1 MGMMMSMAPMAS
13 AAYYLTQQRS
23 YRHPN
28 EYYSGGQEPDGV
40 WFNPTG
46 MFGLPDGGKID
57 SRDFLKLY
65 DGYSPLDG
73 SALIRS
79 AGNPSHSPGHDFTF
93 SVDKSVS
100 VLWAIADARERE
112 IIEEIVN
119 EAARFAVEQTLVR
132 MCSTTR
138 VRRPGKDGE
147 PGEIEVVPAELI
159 GVQFQHGDSRE
170 GDAQLHI
177 HFLVLNVAKTRED
190 GKYRAVNM
198 HPMYKWQKALGAA
211 FGAYVAEAFGKRL
224 GVRLEH
230 YGENNEF
237 LRVAGIPASQAE
249 GWSRLCESMSKRRT
263 AMLEMAREMGPGV
276 EHNAGRMQKI
286 NLLTRGAHRHGDDPA
301 VQRQRWRDWA
311 AKYIDR
317 TIVLAHVMGQA
328 LTVTD
333 EDRASLEADLTALL
347 SKLTRYE
354 AVVRLPALV
363 AGVFNLLGIRAGVSA
378 FDEWMS
384 RLVKRPEVMELTP
397 HAGERNSPEGKA
409 GMYHTRVFTTKAT
422 VDAERAVHA
431 LAQQRAAG
439 GGARYAL
446 AGAAVE
452 EEIERLR
459 AAGYPLSGEQAEA
472 IRWGAK
478 GQVAIIEGAAGSGK
492 TTILRPLADLYRE
505 AGYRIVPTAVAWKVA
520 AALGTDTN
528 AHPYAVETVLREA
541 ASGRLALDEKSV
553 IIVDEAGTLP
563 TRQMRAL
570 LALGDEYGAKLVFA
584 GDTEQQQP
592 VEAGPGLALVRD
604 KAGSIRVDT
613 IRRQHAD
620 LADVLHHVHGL
631 SWERAQAQA
640 QATSPAERERLLDEY
655 AALDEKPAFK
665 PWQVS
670 ASEAV
675 RAGDAEAALSAYEVG
690 GHFYPCAGGGEATLE
705 RMARDWA
712 GYVRENPGKSALV
725 TTVRKVDRDRLS
737 ELMLAH
743 DRAAHPDAARAVVRV
758 IDESQKKNG
767 KPRTHALEV
776 AVGDRLRIGA
786 LHWEKRLYRGT
797 VVIVEGLEERSTLIE
812 QVVGKALGR
821 ELEARLLIRG
831 RTEAGDAVEF
841 YHDEIRDYF
850 GNVCLEHGYALTLT
864 VAQGATVDQTF
875 FHAEPWL
882 TREQAYVG
890 MTRHVEGCDMY
901 LNRAAV
907 AGEIAEQL
915 SEADYDHAV
924 SDQDIRDYVV
934 ELWSRTDPK
943 EAALDYFPGERA
955 ETSEER
961 KRKAN
966 DREQRL
972 ELEHGEAVKELG
984 SEYRAIEKIQTRLRA
999 QHQHVG
1005 DVVAS
1010 TPDFTDMLSRQ
1021 GELLK
1026 AAAVYRAQP
1035 WKFRGLLRK
1044 SAHLAQGDFTR
1055 LEFDYHRGRHHW
1067 RDMQARANL
1076 NHAPAL
1082 DAAVGDAVTP
1092 GGYGSQPALALEET
1106 PARPASTAPGRRVQP
1121 QRAPAVDATARPAT
1135 AAPSKQAS
1143 PDRRAQPLAPE
1154 TEAPPTARAELG
1166 LPGRPGAAWT
1176 EVEVIGETPKRI
1188 RIRALTDTRMPS
1200 RGRVLKAGETALV
1213 AAQAL
1218 RPVHTGPGVAGAAPV
1233 PAEVLPAPSS
1243 ASRRAPQR
1251 YPSAGELSS
1260 ALAER
1265 AEAVCRRYLP
1275 DGTKNGAYWHAGS
1288 PAGEKGRSMYV
1299 HLSGALRGKWTDVAT
1314 DTRGDLL
1321 DLIRLNQGLAT
1332 LNAAKDEAVRFL
1344 GGGLAPVDPPSP
1356 APGEP
1361 APDTDNAAR
1370 LARFFE
1376 SASPLGEDDAAA
1388 RYLVS
1393 RGLSPA
1399 HAQALRFHPRTY
1411 VKMGEETETHPALLA
1426 PIETPAGE
1434 LEGLHR
1440 ILLTPEGG
1448 PAPIAGHKRTSG
1460 ALGAG
1465 GVWFGNPRAARV
1477 AVCEGVEDALT
1488 VLAALPPETH
1498 QRIGIVASMSAARI
1512 DKVALAPETREL
1524 VLLQD
1529 RDAAG
1534 ERAWAALNA
1543 RYAGSTVSVSRV
1555 LPTGGKDLNESLLA
1569 LGPEALR
1576 EQLAAFVPFTPA
1588 EQASNAFIAF
1598 RDDWNHFIK
1607 RAGEDGV
1614 HPFYQEGYSA
1624 LTARR
1629 APLSELPH
1637 QSTEAREA
1645 LTKADHW
1652 HHEQHIA
1659 QRDIVRLIKAL
1670 DSHDRN
1676 YGVLKS
1682 AADLGGYGVENTTA
1696 YPAWR
1701 ERRNDLATEGEQRL
1715 AEPRY
1720 THHLDNITG
1729 ARERLEKVVAE
1740 HRERVR
1746 RIAQLSNEPSP
1757 DDPGHRP
1764 RRSRGI
1770 SPV

>member
-1 MGMMMSMAPMAS
+1 M
-13 AAYYLTQQRS
+13 
-23 YRHPN
+23 
-28 EYYSGGQEPDGV
+28 
-40 WFNPTG
+40 
-46 MFGLPDGGKID
+46 
-57 SRDFLKLY
+57 
-65 DGYSPLDG
+65 
-73 SALIRS
+73 
-79 AGNPSHSPGHDFTF
+79 
-93 SVDKSVS
+93 
-100 VLWAIADARERE
+100 
-112 IIEEIVN
+112 
-119 EAARFAVEQTLVR
+119 RF
-132 MCSTTR
+132 
-138 VRRPGKDGE
+138 
-147 PGEIEVVPAELI
+147 
-159 GVQFQHGDSRE
+159 
-170 GDAQLHI
+170 
-177 HFLVLNVAKTRED
+177 
-190 GKYRAVNM
+190 
-198 HPMYKWQKALGAA
+198 
-211 FGAYVAEAFGKRL
+211 
-224 GVRLEH
+224 EH

-237 LRVAGIPASQAE
+237 LRVAGIPESQAE
-249 GWSRLCESMSKRRT
+249 GWSRLLESWSTRT
-263 AMLEMAREMGPGV
+263 AEILAMAREMSPEV
-276 EHNAGRMQKI
+276 ERNAGLMKKI
-286 NLLTRGAHRHGDDPA
+286 TLLTRGASTHDIDPA
-301 VQRQRWRDWA
+301 AQYQRWCEWA
-311 AKYIDR
+311 VKYIDR
-317 TIVLAHVMGQA
+317 AMVVAHIMGRGR
-328 LTVTD
+328 TVTD
-333 EDRASLEADLTALL
+333 EDRASVDADLAVEPDRRM
-347 SKLTRYE
+347 KYE
-354 AVVRLPALV
+354 AVVRLPDLV
-363 AGVFNLLGIRAGVSA
+363 VGVWNLLGVRADPET
-378 FDEWMS
+378 FDRWLR
-384 RLVKRPEVMELTP
+384 RLIKRPEVMELTP
-397 HAGERNSPEGKA
+397 HASELNSLEGKA
-409 GMYHTRVFTTKAT
+409 GMYHTRVFTTEAT

-431 LAQQRAAG
+431 LAERLAAG

-446 AGAAVE
+446 PAGAVE
-452 EEIERLR
+452 EKIERLR
-459 AAGYPLSGEQAEA
+459 AAGYPLSEEQAEA
-472 IRWGAK
+472 IRWGAA

-492 TTILRPLADLYRE
+492 TTILRPLADLYRA

-563 TRQMRAL
+563 TRHMRAL
-570 LALGDEYGAKLVFA
+570 LALGEAHGAKLVFA

-604 KAGSIRVDT
+604 KVGSIRVDT

-620 LADVLHHVHGL
+620 LADVLHHVHGM
-631 SWERAQAQA
+631 SWERAPARA
-640 QATSPAERERLLDEY
+640 QATSRDERERLLGEY
-655 AALDEKPAFK
+655 AALEEKPAFK

-675 RAGDAEAALSAYEVG
+675 RAGDAEAALGAYDAG

-705 RMARDWA
+705 RMAGDWA
-712 GYVRENPGKSALV
+712 RYVRENPGKSALV
-725 TTVRKVDRDRLS
+725 TTVRKLDRDRLT

-758 IDESQKKNG
+758 SDESQKKNG

-786 LHWEKRLYRGT
+786 LHWEKRLYRGN
-797 VVIVEGLEERSTLIE
+797 VVIVEALEERSTLIE
-812 QVVGKALGR
+812 QVVGKTLGR
-821 ELEARLLIRG
+821 ELEARVLIRG
-831 RTEAGDAVEF
+831 RTEAGRSVEF
-841 YHDEIRDYF
+841 FHDEIRDYF

-890 MTRHVEGCDMY
+890 MTRHVEGCDIY

-955 ETSEER
+955 ETSEEL

-966 DREQRL
+966 DREQRI
-972 ELEHGEAVKELG
+972 ELEHGEAVEALG
-984 SEYRAIEKIQTRLRA
+984 GEYRAIEKIQTRLRA

-1010 TPDFTDMLSRQ
+1010 TPEFAGMLTRQ

-1044 SAHLAQGDFTR
+1044 SAHLAQADFTR

-1082 DAAVGDAVTP
+1082 DAAVGDAVAP
-1092 GGYGSQPALALEET
+1092 GGVGSQMTLSLEET
-1106 PARPASTAPGRRVQP
+1106 PAAPKRSSS
-1121 QRAPAVDATARPAT
+1121 A
-1135 AAPSKQAS
+1135 
-1143 PDRRAQPLAPE
+1143 RRAQPLAPE
-1154 TEAPPTARAELG
+1154 TGAPPTARAELG
-1166 LPGRPGAAWT
+1166 VQGRHGGAWT
-1176 EVEVIGETPKRI
+1176 EVEIIGETPKRI

-1213 AAQAL
+1213 APHAL
-1218 RPVHTGPGVAGAAPV
+1218 RPVHTEPSVAGAAPI

-1243 ASRRAPQR
+1243 PTPRRAPQR

-1321 DLIRLNQGLAT
+1321 DLIRLNQGHAT

-1344 GGGLAPVDPPSP
+1344 GGGLTPVDPPSP
-1356 APGEP
+1356 ALGEP

-1370 LARFFE
+1370 LERFFE
-1376 SASPLGEDDAAA
+1376 SASPIGEDDAGAS
-1388 RYLVS
+1388 YLVS

-1399 HAQALRFHPRTY
+1399 HAQALRFHPHTY
-1411 VKMGEETETHPALLA
+1411 VKVGEETEAHPALLA
-1426 PIETPAGE
+1426 PIRTPAGE

-1460 ALGAG
+1460 ELGAG
-1465 GVWFGNPRAARV
+1465 GVWLGNPRAARV

-1512 DKVALAPETREL
+1512 YKVALAPETREL

-1543 RYAGSTVSVSRV
+1543 RYADSAVSVSRF

-1576 EQLAAFVPFTPA
+1576 EQLTAFVPFTPA
-1588 EQASNAFIAF
+1588 EQALHAAFQF
-1598 RDDWNHFIK
+1598 RDDLNAFVE
-1607 RAGEDGV
+1607 RAGQLDV
-1614 HPFYQEGYSA
+1614 HPFYLKGYAQLAERVS
-1624 LTARR
+1624 
-1629 APLSELPH
+1629 PLYQLDH
-1637 QSTEAREA
+1637 QSDEVRRYLTEFEQWGRGQRAGRERVVSHLEA
-1645 LTKADHW
+1645 LDAH
-1652 HHEQHIA
+1652 
-1659 QRDIVRLIKAL
+1659 QRDFEAL
-1670 DSHDRN
+1670 ERAAKQAGH
-1676 YGVLKS
+1676 GVGGS
-1682 AADLGGYGVENTTA
+1682 AGLQDWIN
-1696 YPAWR
+1696 
-1701 ERRNDLATEGEQRL
+1701 RRKDLAKTGEQLL

-1720 THHLDNITG
+1720 APHLDNLAG
-1729 ARERLEKVVAE
+1729 ARQRIEKVVALV
-1740 HRERVR
+1740 RER
-1746 RIAQLSNEPSP
+1746 AESLSNEP
-1757 DDPGHRP
+1757 
-1764 RRSRGI
+1764 RRSCSRSSRATKAKPG
-1770 SPV
+1770 SQR